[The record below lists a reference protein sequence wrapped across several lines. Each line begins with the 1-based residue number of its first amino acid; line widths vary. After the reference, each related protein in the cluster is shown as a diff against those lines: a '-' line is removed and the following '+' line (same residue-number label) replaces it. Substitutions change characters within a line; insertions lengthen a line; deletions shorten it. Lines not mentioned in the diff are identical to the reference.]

1 MTRLEERIDTLSA
14 IEELNV
20 TIVVLDSCTEA
31 ATDELTK
38 FALELNMVIL
48 CASEEELSDIAC
60 SIVVI
65 ADAND
70 ALSTTTVLD
79 SMVCILCAR
88 EELSVLRVISVT
100 VMDDA
105 NEELFIMTLDDISVI
120 RSANDELNVFR
131 AVST

>member
-1 MTRLEERIDTLSA
+1 
-14 IEELNV
+14 
-20 TIVVLDSCTEA
+20 
-31 ATDELTK
+31 
-38 FALELNMVIL
+38 MV
-48 CASEEELSDIAC
+48 C

-100 VMDDA
+100 VMDEA
-105 NEELFIMTLDDISVI
+105 KEELFIITLEDISVI

-131 AVST
+131 AVSI